1 MLAFLL
7 RRLAQGLLVVAAMA
21 TLVFVGV
28 YALGNPIDILISPQA
43 DELEREQAI
52 VRLGLDR
59 PLWVQF
65 AIFLK
70 SALRGDLGTSFVH
83 GVPAVDLILD
93 RMPAT
98 LELAFVALILS
109 IGIGIPA
116 GLFAGLA
123 PRSLSRRAIMTGS
136 ILGFSVPNFWLGLM
150 LILLFA
156 VELKVLPAGG
166 RGETRTVFGIEL
178 SLLTLDGLRHLI
190 LPALTLAIYKASLI
204 ARLAYAGTRETLLQ
218 EFVRFARAK
227 GLSPRRIVGVHV
239 LKTIMIPV
247 VTVTGLELGSMIGF
261 AVVTRDGVC
270 LARHGQAADRFHLPP
285 RPPSDR
291 RVPRDHRD
299 HVRGD
304 QFRRG
309 RDLYAARPAR
319 PVVGAG
325 GMSMDADVR
334 VGDVGTAWPTRLTD
348 SWREFAE
355 NPVALAALALVAL
368 LIALAVLS
376 PWIAPQNP
384 YDLSQ
389 LSILDNKLPPG
400 SRGFAGQLYLLGSDD
415 QGRDLVSAILYGL
428 RLSIFVGIT
437 ATAIALAI
445 GASVG
450 VIAAYFGGW
459 TDAGLMRL
467 ADIQLS
473 FPAILIALI
482 LVTILGKGVDKVVIA
497 LVCVQWAYYARTIRS
512 SALVE
517 RRREYIDAA
526 RGLALSQSR
535 IILRHLLPNA
545 FPPLIVVATVQV
557 AHAIALE
564 ATLSFLGVGV
574 PITEPSL
581 GLLIANGYGYMLSGN
596 YWIAFYPGLALLLV
610 ILAINLVGDQLHHVM
625 NPRGK
630 R

>member
-1 MLAFLL
+1 
-7 RRLAQGLLVVAAMA
+7 
-21 TLVFVGV
+21 
-28 YALGNPIDILISPQA
+28 
-43 DELEREQAI
+43 
-52 VRLGLDR
+52 
-59 PLWVQF
+59 
-65 AIFLK
+65 
-70 SALRGDLGTSFVH
+70 
-83 GVPAVDLILD
+83 
-93 RMPAT
+93 
-98 LELAFVALILS
+98 
-109 IGIGIPA
+109 
-116 GLFAGLA
+116 
-123 PRSLSRRAIMTGS
+123 
-136 ILGFSVPNFWLGLM
+136 
-150 LILLFA
+150 
-156 VELKVLPAGG
+156 
-166 RGETRTVFGIEL
+166 
-178 SLLTLDGLRHLI
+178 
-190 LPALTLAIYKASLI
+190 
-204 ARLAYAGTRETLLQ
+204 
-218 EFVRFARAK
+218 
-227 GLSPRRIVGVHV
+227 
-239 LKTIMIPV
+239 
-247 VTVTGLELGSMIGF
+247 
-261 AVVTRDGVC
+261 
-270 LARHGQAADRFHLPP
+270 
-285 RPPSDR
+285 
-291 RVPRDHRD
+291 
-299 HVRGD
+299 
-304 QFRRG
+304 
-309 RDLYAARPAR
+309 
-319 PVVGAG
+319 
-325 GMSMDADVR
+325 MDADVR
-334 VGDVGTAWPTRLTD
+334 VGDVGTAWPTD

-467 ADIQLS
+467 VDIQLS

-535 IILRHLLPNA
+535 IILRHLLPTA